1 MGKAISSR
9 IWVTRSIGR
18 SCACMWGIRNGCSSI
33 AVRRVLRLYCGILLQ
48 KTWSFRIWSSIN
60 LRSNSFWKFPVLVL
74 GSSAMSAT
82 FNIFE
87 AAPVDHAPVHTFLAP
102 IVPCA
107 CNPNSQV
114 LKSQSSVTELWLSC
128 LCFVTL
134 GFFGLA
140 LGYEVTGKFRLYQ
153 RTIADHSTRLIMALM
168 ARSFTK
174 KADHGTR
181 PVHSTDGRL
190 GR

>member
-1 MGKAISSR
+1 MSS
-9 IWVTRSIGR
+9 
-18 SCACMWGIRNGCSSI
+18 
-33 AVRRVLRLYCGILLQ
+33 
-48 KTWSFRIWSSIN
+48 
-60 LRSNSFWKFPVLVL
+60 
-74 GSSAMSAT
+74 T

-87 AAPVDHAPVHTFLAP
+87 AAPVDHAPLHTSLAP
-102 IVPCA
+102 IVPA
-107 CNPNSQV
+107 AYNPNSHV
-114 LKSQSSVTELWLSC
+114 LKAQSPVTDLWLSFR
-128 LCFVTL
+128 CFRTL

-153 RTIADHSTRLIMALM
+153 RTIADHNTRLIMALM